1 MKIIVFHVKIFYEL
15 SLNNEIQMGFPL
27 NGLEIFYV
35 SLLYMCKPLKKV
47 QKRIS
52 ICFI

>member
-27 NGLEIFYV
+27 NGLEFFMF
-35 SLLYMCKPLKKV
+35 LYY
-47 QKRIS
+47 
-52 ICFI
+52 ICVNL